1 MEIQPI
7 LGVAAAVVATA
18 AYIPYIIS
26 ILKGKTKPNR
36 ATWLI
41 WAVLGI
47 IICAS
52 YWFVGARSTFWYTLP
67 VGMITIALISLKYGV
82 GGWTPFDRICLI
94 GAAAGLLLWWVSGI
108 PFTALA
114 AGMLIDIIGYFPTMK
129 KVWHDPG
136 SEDRL
141 TWGIFFVAAVLNLMA
156 VDRWTLEIA
165 TYPAYIIVFNSI
177 MLALLFRPL
186 QKSKNIS

>member
-36 ATWLI
+36 ATWWI

-52 YWFVGARSTFWYTLP
+52 YWSVGARSTFWYTLP
-67 VGMITIALISLKYGV
+67 IGMITTALLSLKYGV
-82 GGWTPFDRICLI
+82 GGWTPFDRLCLA

-114 AGMLIDIIGYFPTMK
+114 IGMFIDIIGYFPTMRK
-129 KVWHDPG
+129 IWHDPG
-136 SEDRL
+136 SEDKL
-141 TWGIFFVAAVLNLMA
+141 TWAMFFVAAVLNFA
-156 VDRWTLEIA
+156 AIDRWTVEIA
-165 TYPAYIIVFNSI
+165 AYPAYIIIFNSLV
-177 MLALLFRPL
+177 LALLLRGRPR
-186 QKSKNIS
+186 

>member
-1 MEIQPI
+1 MAA
-7 LGVAAAVVATA
+7 GVISTA

-36 ATWLI
+36 ASWWI

-52 YWFVGARSTFWYTLP
+52 YWSVGARNTFWYTLP
-67 VGMITIALISLKYGV
+67 VGMITTALLSLKYGI
-82 GGWTPFDRICLI
+82 GGWTPFDRVCLA

-114 AGMLIDIIGYFPTMK
+114 VSMGIDMIGYFPTMRK
-129 KVWHDPG
+129 IWHMSG

-141 TWGIFFVAAVLNLMA
+141 TWMMFLVAAALNVA
-156 VDRWTLEIA
+156 AIDRWTLDIA
-165 TYPAYIIVFNSI
+165 IYPVYILVFNSI
-177 MLALLFRPL
+177 VLGLIVFRKRPE
-186 QKSKNIS
+186 K